1 MVTEAACSTG
11 LNANQSSNDL
21 TLRKVFECICVG
33 AVSQNTVALRC
44 AICQGVDAQALVNT
58 RVRIRCCF
66 PEPCGASI
74 PGFTDLDKAILA
86 DSGLKLLKGFHG
98 NFSLRAPDSRTLT

>member
-33 AVSQNTVALRC
+33 AVSQNTVALF
-44 AICQGVDAQALVNT
+44 
-58 RVRIRCCF
+58 VRLSMHKR
-66 PEPCGASI
+66 
-74 PGFTDLDKAILA
+74 L
-86 DSGLKLLKGFHG
+86 
-98 NFSLRAPDSRTLT
+98 